1 MKFWNFNFWSI
12 LIIALFYIV
21 LFFVHVFRIG
31 VSYDGWLN
39 YCVHILQP
47 LMFYA
52 YVLDSL
58 IHFHKGAVFVLRL
71 KIGGY
76 FSRPNIRTNNRIVL
90 KWSYRQLLWHNQTL
104 LIQDVIQLLLD
115 LLLHI
120 ASRVLDLTIQLL
132 QLLLQHVH
140 FIYELT
146 WMIFAGHLF
155 AL

>member
-76 FSRPNIRTNNRIVL
+76 FSRPNIRTNNRFKINQDL
-90 KWSYRQLLWHNQTL
+90 QRSIRLSHIWNHRFLLEDAVQITTHSM
-104 LIQDVIQLLLD
+104 
-115 LLLHI
+115 H
-120 ASRVLDLTIQLL
+120 
-132 QLLLQHVH
+132 
-140 FIYELT
+140 
-146 WMIFAGHLF
+146 
-155 AL
+155 